1 MVCEDEGQ
9 IGRHRGVLRASS
21 TKSDKKKKR
30 VNMRMKIYRED
41 MEEIDWEAMQDDI
54 DLEEVEAMARESEVW
69 LLKTKLTRLQ
79 ELLEESEWERGRLKR
94 RLQEKEE
101 ARMEEEARTEK
112 YMKKCEFYM
121 EYSMSVTAEIKGRK
135 ASFLEIARA
144 RKKKKKKIQGVNQ
157 ERETQKMNQ
166 NVHNWRQKKNRK
178 NPMTMQR
185 MWKGRNPVRTQAW
198 PGVTRVL

>member
-1 MVCEDEGQ
+1 
-9 IGRHRGVLRASS
+9 
-21 TKSDKKKKR
+21 
-30 VNMRMKIYRED
+30 
-41 MEEIDWEAMQDDI
+41 ME
-54 DLEEVEAMARESEVW
+54 
-69 LLKTKLTRLQ
+69 

-101 ARMEEEARTEK
+101 ARTER

-144 RKKKKKKIQGVNQ
+144 RKKKILGVNQ

-166 NVHNWRQKKNRK
+166 NIHNWRQKKNRK

-185 MWKGRNPVRTQAW
+185 MWKERNPVRTQAW
-198 PGVTRVL
+198 PGVTRVM